1 MKQNPKISGFK
12 TPDHYFENF
21 EAGLFAQ
28 LDSEKF
34 PKSNG
39 LRVPEGYF
47 DTLEN
52 KILSQVSNSKKPS
65 KVISLFPKK
74 YVGYAAAIA
83 AILIVGIILLNFNK
97 NQSSLDTIQIGLI
110 DKYIEDG
117 NLNMDLYDL
126 TTYLEN
132 NEISL
137 EDFETH
143 HLSQTSLKN
152 YLLEN
157 IGDDWILED

>member
-12 TPDHYFENF
+12 TPDSYFENF

-28 LDSEKF
+28 LNSEKF

-39 LRVPEGYF
+39 FKVPEGYF
-47 DTLEN
+47 ETLEN
-52 KILSQVSNSKKPS
+52 TIITKVSTTKKSS
-65 KVISLFPKK
+65 KVISIFSKK

-83 AILIVGIILLNFNK
+83 AILIVGIMLLNFNRG
-97 NQSSLDTIQIGLI
+97 QSNLDTIQIGLI
-110 DKYIEDG
+110 DKYIEEG
-117 NLNMDLYDL
+117 NLNMDLYDI
-126 TTYLEN
+126 TTYFET
-132 NEISL
+132 NEIPL

-143 HLSQTSLKN
+143 HLSQASLKS

-157 IGDDWILED
+157 IGDDWLFED